1 MSIYTNS
8 DHFRSIETPFYYYD
22 IPLLQKTIRTAQEAL
37 GNCPYQIHYAFKA
50 NSNRRI
56 LNEVLKFGLGADC
69 VSGNE
74 VNRAV
79 EMGFDP
85 RNILFAGV
93 GKTDKEIKLGLE
105 HDIFAFNVESLQE
118 LKVLDQLSGVSGKK
132 TRFALR
138 INPNVD
144 AGTHEYI
151 TTGKRDNK
159 FGITLEELNLA
170 IPLIKSLEHTEFIGI
185 HFHIGSQILDL
196 SRFKELVDRCNEVQ
210 RLLLDHSFELPHIN
224 VGGGLGIDYD
234 QPEANSIANFKGYF
248 DCFKKNLAL
257 LPNQTLHFE
266 LGRSLVAQC
275 GSLIARVLYIKP
287 AERTSFM
294 ILDAGMT
301 ELIRP
306 ALYRSFHFIEN
317 LSSQEGSVVYD
328 VVGPICETSD
338 AFARG
343 LSLPETK
350 RGDLLAIRSAGAY
363 GEVMASQYNLR
374 EVAPSIFSDDFK

>member
-22 IPLLQKTIRTAQEAL
+22 TDLLQKTIKTAQKGL
-37 GNCPYQIHYAFKA
+37 GNGPYQIHYAFKA

-56 LNEVLKFGLGADC
+56 LKEVLKFGLGADC

-132 TRFALR
+132 TRYALR

-144 AGTHEYI
+144 ANTHEYI

-185 HFHIGSQILDL
+185 HFHIGSQIMDL

-234 QPEANSIANFKGYF
+234 QPEANSIADFKGYF

-294 ILDAGMT
+294 VLDAGMT

-328 VVGPICETSD
+328 VVGPINETSD
-338 AFARG
+338 AFARD

-350 RGDLLAIRSAGAY
+350 RGDMLAIRSAGAY

-374 EVAPSIFSDDFK
+374 EVVPSIFSDDFK

>member
-1 MSIYTNS
+1 
-8 DHFRSIETPFYYYD
+8 
-22 IPLLQKTIRTAQEAL
+22 
-37 GNCPYQIHYAFKA
+37 
-50 NSNRRI
+50 
-56 LNEVLKFGLGADC
+56 
-69 VSGNE
+69 
-74 VNRAV
+74 NRAV

-93 GKTDKEIKLGLE
+93 GKTDKEIKLGLK

-185 HFHIGSQILDL
+185 HFHIGSQIMDL

-234 QPEANSIANFKGYF
+234 QPETNSIADFKGYF

-350 RGDLLAIRSAGAY
+350 RGDMLAIRSAGAY

>member
-1 MSIYTNS
+1 MSIYTNFN
-8 DHFRSIETPFYYYD
+8 HFSSIDTPFYYYD
-22 IPLLQKTIRTAQEAL
+22 IGLLQKTIETAKEAL
-37 GNCPYQIHYAFKA
+37 GNGPYQIHYALKA
-50 NSNRRI
+50 NPNRRI
-56 LNEVLKFGLGADC
+56 LDEVLKFGLGADC

-74 VNRAV
+74 VNRAI
-79 EMGFDP
+79 EQGFDP
-85 RNILFAGV
+85 KNILFAGV
-93 GKTDKEIKLGLE
+93 GKTDKEINLGIK
-105 HDIFAFNVESLQE
+105 HDIFGFNVESLEE
-118 LKVLDQLSGVSGKK
+118 LKVLEQLSKISGKK

-138 INPNVD
+138 INPNID

-159 FGITLEELNLA
+159 FGVALEELSQA
-170 IPLIKSLEHTEFIGI
+170 IYLIKSLEHTEFIGI
-185 HFHIGSQILDL
+185 HFHIGSQIIDL

-210 RLLLDHSFELPHIN
+210 GLLLDHSFELPHIN
-224 VGGGLGIDYD
+224 VGGGLGINYD
-234 QPEANSIANFKGYF
+234 QPDKNSIADFKGYF
-248 DCFKKNLAL
+248 NCFKKNLVR

-287 AERTSFM
+287 AEKTSFM

-306 ALYRSFHFIEN
+306 ALYRSFHLIQN
-317 LSSQEGSVVYD
+317 LSSQEDLEVYD

-343 LSLPETK
+343 LSLPKTK
-350 RGDLLAIRSAGAY
+350 RGDLLVIRSAGAY
-363 GEVMASQYNLR
+363 GEAMASQYNLR
-374 EVAPSIFSDDFK
+374 KAAPCIFSDDFK

>member
-22 IPLLQKTIRTAQEAL
+22 TDLLQKTIKTAQKGL
-37 GNCPYQIHYAFKA
+37 GNGPYQIHYAFKA

-56 LNEVLKFGLGADC
+56 LKEVLKFGLGADC

-132 TRFALR
+132 TRYALR

-144 AGTHEYI
+144 ANTHEYI

-185 HFHIGSQILDL
+185 HFHIGSQIMDL

-234 QPEANSIANFKGYF
+234 QPEANSIADFKGYF

-294 ILDAGMT
+294 VLDAGMT

-338 AFARG
+338 AFARD

-350 RGDLLAIRSAGAY
+350 RGDMLAIRSAGAY

>member
-22 IPLLQKTIRTAQEAL
+22 TALLQKTIKTAQKGL
-37 GNCPYQIHYAFKA
+37 GNGPYQIHYAFKA

-56 LNEVLKFGLGADC
+56 LKEVLKFGLGADC

-118 LKVLDQLSGVSGKK
+118 LKVLDQLSGVSDKK
-132 TRFALR
+132 TRYALR

-144 AGTHEYI
+144 ANTHEYI

-185 HFHIGSQILDL
+185 HFHIGSQIMDL

-234 QPEANSIANFKGYF
+234 QPEANSIADFKGYF

-294 ILDAGMT
+294 VLDAGMT

-338 AFARG
+338 AFARD

-350 RGDLLAIRSAGAY
+350 RGDMLAIRSAGAY

>member
-1 MSIYTNS
+1 MSIYTNVDQFS
-8 DHFRSIETPFYYYD
+8 SVDTPFYYYD
-22 IPLLQKTIRTAQEAL
+22 IGLLQKTIKTAKEAL
-37 GNCPYQIHYAFKA
+37 GNGPYQIHYAFKA

-56 LNEVLKFGLGADC
+56 LNEVLRFGLGADC

-79 EMGFDP
+79 EMGFNP

-93 GKTDKEIKLGLE
+93 GKTDKEIKLGLK

-132 TRFALR
+132 TRYALR

-185 HFHIGSQILDL
+185 HFHIGSQIMDL

-234 QPEANSIANFKGYF
+234 QPEANSIADFKGYF
-248 DCFKKNLAL
+248 DCFKKNLTL
-257 LPNQTLHFE
+257 LPNQILHFE

-350 RGDLLAIRSAGAY
+350 RGDLLAIRSVGAY

-374 EVAPSIFSDDFK
+374 EVAPSIFSDDFM

>member
-1 MSIYTNS
+1 M
-8 DHFRSIETPFYYYD
+8 
-22 IPLLQKTIRTAQEAL
+22 K
-37 GNCPYQIHYAFKA
+37 
-50 NSNRRI
+50 
-56 LNEVLKFGLGADC
+56 
-69 VSGNE
+69 
-74 VNRAV
+74 
-79 EMGFDP
+79 
-85 RNILFAGV
+85 
-93 GKTDKEIKLGLE
+93 
-105 HDIFAFNVESLQE
+105 
-118 LKVLDQLSGVSGKK
+118 
-132 TRFALR
+132 
-138 INPNVD
+138 
-144 AGTHEYI
+144 
-151 TTGKRDNK
+151 
-159 FGITLEELNLA
+159 
-170 IPLIKSLEHTEFIGI
+170 
-185 HFHIGSQILDL
+185 
-196 SRFKELVDRCNEVQ
+196 VQ

-234 QPEANSIANFKGYF
+234 QPEANSIADFKGYF

-294 ILDAGMT
+294 VLDAGMT

-350 RGDLLAIRSAGAY
+350 RGDMLAIRSAGAY

>member
-22 IPLLQKTIRTAQEAL
+22 TDLLQKTIKTAQKGL
-37 GNCPYQIHYAFKA
+37 GNGPYQIHYAFKA

-56 LNEVLKFGLGADC
+56 LKEVLKFGLGADC

-132 TRFALR
+132 TRYALR

-144 AGTHEYI
+144 ANTHEYI

-185 HFHIGSQILDL
+185 HFHIGSQIMDL

-234 QPEANSIANFKGYF
+234 QPETNSIADFKGYF

-350 RGDLLAIRSAGAY
+350 RGDMLAIRSAGAY